1 VRQVAAVILAAG
13 EAKRFRRSPDETKLV
28 AELEGKPIVRHVAE
42 AVLASRAHP
51 VLLVS
56 GHAHE
61 QVASALDG
69 LLLERIYNRD
79 PGAGLSASLK
89 LAIAALPDTVRGAV
103 ILLGDMPRIAPHL
116 IDRLID
122 AFDVAPVE
130 PLAVVPV
137 RGGRR
142 GNPALIGRGLFAAV
156 GMLEGDKGARDLIA
170 AARENI
176 LELPVGDSA
185 TEIDID
191 TRENLR
197 RHCHVDE
204 SARLA
209 HAAATA

>member
-13 EAKRFRRSPDETKLV
+13 EAKRFRRSPDETKLI

-42 AVLASRAHP
+42 AALASRARP
-51 VLLVS
+51 VLLVT
-56 GHAHE
+56 GHAHA

-69 LLLERIYNRD
+69 LMLERIHNRD

-89 LAIAALPDTVRGAV
+89 LAIGALPDTARGAV
-103 ILLGDMPRIAPHL
+103 ILLGDMPRIGPSL

-122 AFDVAPVE
+122 AFEAAPVE

-156 GMLEGDKGARDLIA
+156 RTLEGDKGARDLIA
-170 AARENI
+170 ATRENI
-176 LELPVGDSA
+176 LELTAGDLA

-191 TRENLR
+191 TREDLR
-197 RHCHVDE
+197 RCHVTE
-204 SARLA
+204 
-209 HAAATA
+209 

>member
-1 VRQVAAVILAAG
+1 VRQVAAIILAAG
-13 EAKRFRRSPDETKLV
+13 EAKRFRRSPDETKLI

-42 AVLASRAHP
+42 AALASRAHP
-51 VLLVS
+51 VLLVT

-69 LLLERIYNRD
+69 LMLERIHNRD

-89 LAIAALPDTVRGAV
+89 LAVGALPSTARGAV
-103 ILLGDMPRIAPHL
+103 ILLGDMPRIAPSL

-122 AFDVAPVE
+122 AFDAAPVE

-142 GNPALIGRGLFAAV
+142 GNPAVIGRGLFAAV
-156 GMLEGDKGARDLIA
+156 RMLEGDKGARDLIA
-170 AARENI
+170 ATRENI
-176 LELPVGDSA
+176 LELTAGDLA

-191 TRENLR
+191 TREDLR
-197 RHCHVDE
+197 RCHVTE
-204 SARLA
+204 
-209 HAAATA
+209 

>member
-1 VRQVAAVILAAG
+1 MRQVAAVILAAG

-28 AELEGKPIVRHVAE
+28 VELDGKPIVRHVAE
-42 AVLASRAHP
+42 AALASRARP
-51 VLLVS
+51 VLLVT

-61 QVASALDG
+61 QVSSALDG
-69 LLLERIYNRD
+69 LILERIHNLA

-89 LAIAALPDTVRGAV
+89 LAVCALPSTARGAV
-103 ILLGDMPRIAPHL
+103 ILLGDMPRIAPSL

-122 AFDVAPVE
+122 AFDTAPVE
-130 PLAVVPV
+130 PVAVVPV

-176 LELPVGDSA
+176 LELTVGDSA
-185 TEIDID
+185 IEIDID
-191 TRENLR
+191 TREDLR
-197 RHCHVDE
+197 RHCHVAE
-204 SARLA
+204 
-209 HAAATA
+209 

>member
-1 VRQVAAVILAAG
+1 MRQVEAVILAAG

-28 AELEGKPIVRHVAE
+28 AELDGKPIVRHVAE
-42 AVLASRAHP
+42 AALASRAHP
-51 VLLVS
+51 VLVVT

-61 QVASALDG
+61 QVSSALDG
-69 LLLERIYNRD
+69 LMLEWIHNRD

-89 LAIAALPDTVRGAV
+89 LAVRALPDTARGAV
-103 ILLGDMPRIAPHL
+103 ILLGRITPSP
-116 IDRLID
+116 IDQLID
-122 AFDVAPVE
+122 AFDSASDE

-156 GMLEGDKGARDLIA
+156 RMLEGDKGARDLIA

-176 LELPVGDSA
+176 LEFTAGDPA

-191 TRENLR
+191 TGEDLR
-197 RHCHVDE
+197 RHRRVAE
-204 SARLA
+204 
-209 HAAATA
+209 

>member
-1 VRQVAAVILAAG
+1 VRQVAAAILAAG

-28 AELEGKPIVRHVAE
+28 AELDGKPIVRHVAE
-42 AVLASRAHP
+42 AALASRARP
-51 VLLVS
+51 VLLVT

-61 QVASALDG
+61 QVSGALDG
-69 LLLERIYNRD
+69 LILERIHNHA

-89 LAIAALPDTVRGAV
+89 LAVRALPGTARGAV
-103 ILLGDMPRIAPHL
+103 ILLGDMPRIAPSL

-122 AFDVAPVE
+122 AFDAAPAE

-156 GMLEGDKGARDLIA
+156 RMLDGDKGARDLIA

-176 LELPVGDSA
+176 LELTVGDSA
-185 TEIDID
+185 IEIDID
-191 TRENLR
+191 TREDLR
-197 RHCHVDE
+197 RHCHFAE
-204 SARLA
+204 
-209 HAAATA
+209 

>member
-1 VRQVAAVILAAG
+1 MRQVAAVILAAG

-28 AELEGKPIVRHVAE
+28 AELDGKPIVRHVAE
-42 AVLASRAHP
+42 AALASRAHP
-51 VLLVS
+51 VLLVT

-69 LLLERIYNRD
+69 LMLERIHNRD

-89 LAIAALPDTVRGAV
+89 LAVRALPSTARGAV
-103 ILLGDMPRIAPHL
+103 ILLGDMPRIAPSL

-122 AFDVAPVE
+122 AFDAAAAE
-130 PLAVVPV
+130 PLTVVPV

-142 GNPALIGRGLFAAV
+142 GNPALIGRSLFAAV
-156 GMLEGDKGARDLIA
+156 RTLEGDKGARDLIA

-191 TRENLR
+191 TREDLHHR
-197 RHCHVDE
+197 P
-204 SARLA
+204 
-209 HAAATA
+209 

>member
-42 AVLASRAHP
+42 AALASRAHP
-51 VLLVS
+51 VLLVT
-56 GHAHE
+56 GHAHA
-61 QVASALDG
+61 QVLGALDG
-69 LLLERIYNRD
+69 LMLERIHNRD
-79 PGAGLSASLK
+79 PGAGLSTSLK
-89 LAIAALPDTVRGAV
+89 LAIGGLPDTARGAV
-103 ILLGDMPRIAPHL
+103 ILLGDMPRIGPSL

-122 AFDVAPVE
+122 AFEAAPVE

-156 GMLEGDKGARDLIA
+156 RMLEGDKGARDLIA
-170 AARENI
+170 ATRENI
-176 LELPVGDSA
+176 LELTAGDLA

-191 TRENLR
+191 TREDLHR
-197 RHCHVDE
+197 CHVTE
-204 SARLA
+204 
-209 HAAATA
+209 